1 MSNITW
7 QTFRDTEFSGFED
20 TAELWVRYIR
30 DSAEIE
36 EALFSDIEVLSS
48 DDSGDFDGLTAD
60 ATRAHIRRVSDVF
73 VQDLTD
79 YAERIKQLLYAAGE
93 DFETKRG
100 DLVDLLAEAGTQL
113 VPTGGIG
120 EERFEISTSS
130 PSDFHDT
137 GGTTAAER
145 QEERL
150 RQVERAEAFTEEFR
164 ALMAEV
170 RQIDDD
176 LASELRKLDD
186 AAPGLPPTIGTA
198 DYSEKTAEYL
208 QELHEDFLDKVESGE
223 ATPEEV
229 NKWWNSLSEGDR
241 ELFVHELPELVG
253 PVDGIPADDRDTAN
267 RNLLNQEIDS
277 FSPTLDEDIAAL
289 EAQLEEMRANGEQ
302 YIQSGYRG
310 PLTETS
316 EYQELQEQLESL
328 QEEQSQRDNLSS
340 LYDRI
345 NKTES
350 GYDYYLLD
358 YDSAEDGKA
367 IVAVGNPDTADNTA
381 VYVPGTGSDLGNF
394 PGAIDR
400 AETMAKDAE
409 GAVGSEEE
417 TTVIA
422 WLDYDAPDEVVPNA
436 MDMSYAE
443 DAGPVLSRFTEGL
456 EATHAD
462 GSAHTTVVGH
472 SYGTTV
478 VGHTA
483 AEHGVEADKIIAVA
497 SPGLDSHS
505 AEELGVGSEN
515 VFVTTAEGDA
525 IRTSTDTFTQVV
537 DGLSGLFGGETG
549 PSPDNDGDEWGAW
562 HGSGNPLHD
571 DYGATEFASDATD
584 KDGNPTDDGG
594 DIHSGYWAN
603 GNIARENMAY
613 IITDQPE
620 EIISADGYES

>member
-1 MSNITW
+1 MSSITW

-20 TAELWVRYIR
+20 AAELWVRYIR
-30 DSAEIE
+30 DSVEIE

-60 ATRAHIRRVSDVF
+60 ATRAHLRRVSDVF

-93 DFETKRG
+93 DFEAKRN

-120 EERFEISTSS
+120 EERFEVSASS

-137 GGTTAAER
+137 GGSTAAER

-150 RQVERAEAFTEEFR
+150 RQVERAEAFTEEFK

-186 AAPGLPPTIGTA
+186 DAPDLPPTIGA
-198 DYSEKTAEYL
+198 PDYNEKTAEYL
-208 QELHEDFLDKVESGE
+208 QELHQDFLDKIESGE

-229 NKWWNSLSEGDR
+229 NKWWNSLSESDQ

-253 PVDGIPADDRDTAN
+253 PVDGIPTDDRDTAN
-267 RNLLNQEIDS
+267 RNLLDQEIAS
-277 FSPTLDEDIAAL
+277 FGPTIDEDIATL

-310 PLTETS
+310 PLTETI
-316 EYQELQEQLESL
+316 EYQELREQLETL
-328 QEEQSQRDNLSS
+328 QEEQSRRDNLSG
-340 LYDRI
+340 LYGRI
-345 NKTES
+345 NQADS
-350 GYDYYLLD
+350 VYDYYLLD

-367 IVAVGNPDTADNTA
+367 VVAVGNPDTATNTA
-381 VYVPGTGSDLGNF
+381 VYVPGTGSDLSNF
-394 PGAIDR
+394 SDAIDR
-400 AETMAKDAE
+400 AEIMAGDADWYGVE
-409 GAVGSEEE
+409 GQQTA
-417 TTVIA
+417 VIA
-422 WLDYDAPDEVVPNA
+422 WLDYDAPDEVLPNA
-436 MDMSYAE
+436 MGMSYAE
-443 DAGPVLSRFTEGL
+443 DAGPVLSQFTEGL
-456 EATHAD
+456 ESTHTD
-462 GSAHTTVVGH
+462 GGAHTTVVGH

-483 AEHGVEADKIIAVA
+483 AEYGVEADKIIAVA

-505 AEELGVGSEN
+505 AEELGIGAEN

-525 IRTSTDTFTQVV
+525 IRMSTDTFTQVV
-537 DGLSGLFGGETG
+537 DGISSLFGNGMS
-549 PSPDNDGDEWGAW
+549 PSPDADGDEWGAW
-562 HGSGNPLHD
+562 HGSTNPLHD
-571 DYGATEFASDATD
+571 DYGATEFASDPTG
-584 KDGNPTDDGG
+584 KDGNPTDDGS
-594 DIHSGYWAN
+594 DIHSGYWAED
-603 GNIARENMAY
+603 NIARENMAY
-613 IITDQPE
+613 IITDRPE
-620 EIISADGYES
+620 EIIPADGYES